1 LHANKGKQ
9 VELNKLHIV
18 YLLGG
23 FCYQK
28 TIFVPFVKIF
38 ANLTKIAQTTVVK
51 TVAIFDIFGY
61 NLSLCMQ
68 LHKE

>member
-1 LHANKGKQ
+1 
-9 VELNKLHIV
+9 VELNKSHVV